1 MNRTILM
8 VRILMQWGSIM
19 QLAHVIVNNTIM
31 ILQPVGRLDINQARD
46 FEIATN
52 ALLNGKKFN
61 VIVDMSDVEYI
72 SSSYIRVLIS
82 LKKYVYNDDSEF
94 RVCNPNAF
102 CRKIIELVQLDK
114 LVEIY
119 PTVQDAIASIE

>member
-1 MNRTILM
+1 
-8 VRILMQWGSIM
+8 M

-46 FEIATN
+46 FEVATN
-52 ALLNGKKFN
+52 ALLKGRKFN

-72 SSSYIRVLIS
+72 SSSYIRVLLS
-82 LKKYVYNDDSEF
+82 LKKYVYNDDGEF

-119 PTVQDAIASIE
+119 PTVQDAIASLE

>member
-1 MNRTILM
+1 
-8 VRILMQWGSIM
+8 M

-46 FEIATN
+46 FEVATN
-52 ALLNGKKFN
+52 ALLKGRKFN

-72 SSSYIRVLIS
+72 SSSYIRVLLS
-82 LKKYVYNDDSEF
+82 LKKYVYNDDGEF
-94 RVCNPNAF
+94 RACNPNAF

-119 PTVQDAIASIE
+119 PTVQDAIASLE